1 MFIEKENYFYIE
13 EFEKYGITAVYTKKN
28 AGNMSDYCPI
38 ENQEEGIQKKNR
50 EKLLKEL
57 GLSNKQKVMA
67 FQTHSNNVKIID
79 ENTEKY
85 YYEKQDDIDGFLT
98 KRKDIAIFTFYADC
112 LPIFVYDKE
121 NQVIGVWHSGW
132 PGTFKEMMKSGL
144 LEMEK
149 NNSLYKGKPMK
160 ELLKNTC
167 IHFVPMVNP
176 DGVSLVQNGI
186 DGIGSEE
193 LKSAVLEMAKRDK
206 ATNLPSYFRLWKNN
220 LAGVNLNKNFDANWE
235 KTVDTKGY
243 PSKDEYKGTAQ
254 ESEIES
260 KALADLQRKEKFSAS
275 ISYHTQGEVIY
286 WYFGEGSYVE
296 EARKLAQT
304 VNRNSGYTIVNSYS
318 ENHAGGFKDFME
330 RKYNVPSVTIECG
343 KGTSPVP
350 EEQIDKIWKGQR
362 GILPDLLW
370 ES

>member
-38 ENQEEGIQKKNR
+38 KNQEEGIQKKNR

-57 GLSNKQKVMA
+57 GLSNKKEAMA

-144 LEMEK
+144 SEMEK
-149 NNSLYKGKPMK
+149 NLMMLKMKKPLILAFLGWMRAKG
-160 ELLKNTC
+160 
-167 IHFVPMVNP
+167 
-176 DGVSLVQNGI
+176 
-186 DGIGSEE
+186 
-193 LKSAVLEMAKRDK
+193 
-206 ATNLPSYFRLWKNN
+206 YFRN
-220 LAGVNLNKNFDANWE
+220 
-235 KTVDTKGY
+235 
-243 PSKDEYKGTAQ
+243 
-254 ESEIES
+254 I
-260 KALADLQRKEKFSAS
+260 
-275 ISYHTQGEVIY
+275 
-286 WYFGEGSYVE
+286 
-296 EARKLAQT
+296 
-304 VNRNSGYTIVNSYS
+304 
-318 ENHAGGFKDFME
+318 
-330 RKYNVPSVTIECG
+330 
-343 KGTSPVP
+343 
-350 EEQIDKIWKGQR
+350 
-362 GILPDLLW
+362 
-370 ES
+370 

>member
-38 ENQEEGIQKKNR
+38 KNQEEGIQKKNR

-57 GLSNKQKVMA
+57 GLSNKQEVRA

-144 LEMEK
+144 LEMQK
-149 NNSLYKGKPMK
+149 NYGTKVENVLTG
-160 ELLKNTC
+160 LK
-167 IHFVPMVNP
+167 
-176 DGVSLVQNGI
+176 
-186 DGIGSEE
+186 IG
-193 LKSAVLEMAKRDK
+193 M
-206 ATNLPSYFRLWKNN
+206 
-220 LAGVNLNKNFDANWE
+220 
-235 KTVDTKGY
+235 
-243 PSKDEYKGTAQ
+243 Q
-254 ESEIES
+254 
-260 KALADLQRKEKFSAS
+260 
-275 ISYHTQGEVIY
+275 
-286 WYFGEGSYVE
+286 
-296 EARKLAQT
+296 
-304 VNRNSGYTIVNSYS
+304 
-318 ENHAGGFKDFME
+318 
-330 RKYNVPSVTIECG
+330 
-343 KGTSPVP
+343 
-350 EEQIDKIWKGQR
+350 
-362 GILPDLLW
+362 
-370 ES
+370 